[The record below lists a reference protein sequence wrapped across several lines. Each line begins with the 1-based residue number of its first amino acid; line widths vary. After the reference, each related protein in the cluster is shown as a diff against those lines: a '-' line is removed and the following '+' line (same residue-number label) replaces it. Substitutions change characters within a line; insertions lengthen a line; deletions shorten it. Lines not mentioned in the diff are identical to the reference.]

1 MYFLYT
7 IQQILHGLNT
17 KFFISILWYNFPIC
31 INFICARDLIMFVV
45 IYLLLH
51 FFLVSSTNSSRSE
64 VNQFVYTDLPYYPSY
79 SSLTPFKSN
88 IENASQTDKNCQKTT
103 DKNVQT
109 DLLSCACL
117 RKSEKKSAQCVDT
130 SGERSEYPEN
140 NVIDSTSDQGG
151 TQNKLGY
158 LDLAKQDVTQ
168 ISEHNKLCD
177 SANKHSS
184 PESSSLSALLNQEKD
199 GRKELEKEKSPQ
211 KKK

>member
-1 MYFLYT
+1 M
-7 IQQILHGLNT
+7 
-17 KFFISILWYNFPIC
+17 
-31 INFICARDLIMFVV
+31 
-45 IYLLLH
+45 
-51 FFLVSSTNSSRSE
+51 
-64 VNQFVYTDLPYYPSY
+64 
-79 SSLTPFKSN
+79 
-88 IENASQTDKNCQKTT
+88 
-103 DKNVQT
+103 
-109 DLLSCACL
+109 
-117 RKSEKKSAQCVDT
+117 DT

-158 LDLAKQDVTQ
+158 LDVAKQDVTQ

-184 PESSSLSALLNQEKD
+184 PESSSSALLNQEKD